1 MVRLSALSLFF
12 ILLGV
17 ILIGF
22 LINCTWESFTAAKEG
37 FTSDFANSTI
47 VSSELN
53 GKYSTNNVK
62 TAKLTENLFFDPVE
76 KVLIGVTGA
85 VLNMKRKDGTDL
97 SYNTNTTSKIVTDM
111 GVGSVSFI
119 DSSYNIMLPS
129 ASATSWATKT
139 VADAKTLFKDHAD
152 NKYLYMDISGG
163 SFPTDATDL
172 SASTVVR
179 FFYSTGTTPK
189 VVAMDTTSYPT
200 LSTTTEPTVRRYNRT
215 YAPNG
220 MAVSSATTGSGPTA
234 FGWHTPNGIGIVSI
248 PLFVNGLPTNT
259 TFIHVMDITNNSHI
273 GAFYFKGNEVEVY
286 KYSNKTIVGTDK
298 AIPTDTNQGTTTN
311 TEVVFAKDISGL
323 TLPFHV
329 SGSELYADAYHDTA
343 KSLIYLA
350 CRVGNDA
357 HQTYV
362 KISGTEKTVSI
373 VKTQTTFGM
382 SSSASTSSST
392 STSTSSSDYS
402 SIGNDSFS
410 ELTKAV
416 DLVKKMQM
424 LFGSQDSNYLLKT
437 EVVPPVCPTCPSCS
451 SSDGVC
457 TNCGGNGGSGSKSTN
472 NTNIIRSGVGG
483 VTDVGRDAVAG
494 TVELGKGAVAGGL
507 GLGLIGASA
516 VSNVASGASNFV
528 KDSGSGIG
536 QFAKDSASGVFNA
549 TKEVGSGAYGATK
562 EIGSS
567 AYGVAKD
574 TVGGT
579 IGLGREIVGGVGDF
593 VGGVGGVI
601 GRGNGYENSYGGPQF
616 QNQNQ
621 GGYLRPQP
629 PQSQGQDPY
638 SYYGSVPPRE
648 GRQNYIPRTADFS
661 SFGR

>member
-22 LINCTWESFTAAKEG
+22 LMNCTWESKEG

-85 VLNMKRKDGTDL
+85 VLHMKRKDGTDL
-97 SYNTNTTSKIVTDM
+97 SYNTNTTTKVVTDM
-111 GVGSVSFI
+111 GLGSVSFT

-139 VADAKTLFKDHAD
+139 VADAKKLFKDHAD

-163 SFPTDATDL
+163 TFATDTTDL

-179 FFYSTGTTPK
+179 FFYSTSTPSK
-189 VVAMDTTSYPT
+189 VVGMNTTLYPT
-200 LSTTTEPTVRRYNRT
+200 LSTTTETTVRRYNRT

-220 MAVSSATTGSGPTA
+220 MAVSSAITGSGPVA

-248 PLFVNGLPTNT
+248 PLFVNGLGTNT
-259 TFIHVMDITNNSHI
+259 TFIHVMDLTNNSHI
-273 GAFYFKGNEVEVY
+273 GAFYFKGNAVEVY
-286 KYSNKTIVGTDK
+286 KFSDKPIVGTGK
-298 AIPTDTNQGTTTN
+298 TIPTDTNQGTTT
-311 TEVVFAKDISGL
+311 TTDVVFAKDISGL

-329 SGSELYADAYHDTA
+329 SDSNLYADAYHDTA
-343 KSLIYLA
+343 KRLIYLA
-350 CRVGNDA
+350 CKVGNDA

-362 KISGTEKTVSI
+362 KISGTEKSVSI
-373 VKTQTTFGM
+373 VKTQTAFGT
-382 SSSASTSSST
+382 SSSASTSTAGSST
-392 STSTSSSDYS
+392 SSSSSDYS
-402 SIGNDSFS
+402 SIGSNSFS

-457 TNCGGNGGSGSKSTN
+457 TNCGGNGGSGSKSSK
-472 NTNIIRSGVGG
+472 NTNIIRDGVGG
-483 VTDVGRDAVAG
+483 VTDIGRDAVAG
-494 TVELGKGAVAGGL
+494 TVDLGKGAIAGGL
-507 GLGLIGASA
+507 GLGLMGAA
-516 VSNVASGASNFV
+516 TVSNVASGASNFV
-528 KDSGSGIG
+528 KDSGSR
-536 QFAKDSASGVFNA
+536 SEEHTS
-549 TKEVGSGAYGATK
+549 E
-562 EIGSS
+562 
-567 AYGVAKD
+567 
-574 TVGGT
+574 
-579 IGLGREIVGGVGDF
+579 L
-593 VGGVGGVI
+593 
-601 GRGNGYENSYGGPQF
+601 
-616 QNQNQ
+616 
-621 GGYLRPQP
+621 
-629 PQSQGQDPY
+629 QSLDV
-638 SYYGSVPPRE
+638 YY
-648 GRQNYIPRTADFS
+648 
-661 SFGR
+661 

>member
-22 LINCTWESFTAAKEG
+22 LMNCTWESFTAAKEG

-53 GKYSTNNVK
+53 GKYSVNNVK

-111 GVGSVSFI
+111 GVGSVSFT
-119 DSSYNIMLPS
+119 DSSYNIILPS
-129 ASATSWATKT
+129 DSATSWASKT
-139 VADAKTLFKDHAD
+139 IADAKTRFRDHPD
-152 NKYLYMDISGG
+152 NKYLYMDISG
-163 SFPTDATDL
+163 STLFTDAAVL
-172 SASTVVR
+172 SASTQVR
-179 FFYSTGTTPK
+179 FFYSTGTVPK
-189 VVAMDTTSYPT
+189 VVAMDTTSYPS
-200 LSTTTEPTVRRYNRT
+200 LSTTTEPTTHRYNRT

-220 MAVSSATTGSGPTA
+220 MAVSSATTGSGPIA

-248 PLFVNGLPTNT
+248 PLFVNGLSTNT
-259 TFIHVMDITNNSHI
+259 TFIHVMDITNNNHI

-286 KYSNKTIVGTDK
+286 KFSNKTIVGTDK

-329 SGSELYADAYHDTA
+329 SDSELYADAYHDTA

-350 CRVGNDA
+350 CKVGNDA

-382 SSSASTSSST
+382 SSSASTSTST

-579 IGLGREIVGGVGDF
+579 IGLGREIVGGV
-593 VGGVGGVI
+593 I

-616 QNQNQ
+616 QNQDPNQ